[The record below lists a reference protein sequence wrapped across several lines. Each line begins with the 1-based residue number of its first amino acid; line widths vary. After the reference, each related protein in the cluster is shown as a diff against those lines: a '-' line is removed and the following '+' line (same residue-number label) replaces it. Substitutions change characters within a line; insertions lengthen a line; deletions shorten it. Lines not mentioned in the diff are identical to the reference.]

1 MLQLQLRHNT
11 EELQDYLKGLES
23 WEEEMKAKDRGL
35 SKNKP
40 ILKEVR
46 RVQDKCILRTSGYVV
61 AL

>member
-1 MLQLQLRHNT
+1 MDAQQASMLQLQLRHNT

-46 RVQDKCILRTSGYVV
+46 RVRYMHS
-61 AL
+61 